1 MEKCSINYENGET
14 EDIIKYDPISIEQNN
29 IKYDLNIEIYE
40 DNITLLI
47 NDKQQ
52 FPSVD
57 YNRTMN
63 LKEIKNLNK
72 IFSEFKSLFNFYEY
86 LKKLSADKKLIIKK
100 NNNNNISIILSL
112 DQNLEIH
119 LFPKTKDIEMNIKEI
134 CKEILDMKEKIKE
147 IDVVKKENKELKIK
161 IEEQNNEI
169 IFLKNS
175 LNYIL
180 NKSIIIKEDEKKI
193 IFSEIEKKINKKIKK
208 IKKIYQATIDGGD
221 PINFHN
227 KCDNISNTLVL
238 IKSEGQRRFGGFTP
252 IPWISEEKGIF
263 IKDNKKKTFLFSL
276 DNKKIYQLKNVNYAV
291 YHCKNSG
298 PCFGFGRDI
307 AIDGN
312 PINGFNLYTNQNSYD
327 YQGNNHSLS
336 EYNGH
341 SQLKALEYEVF
352 QIIFY

>member
-29 IKYDLNIEIYE
+29 IKYDLNVEIYE

-175 LNYIL
+175 LNYIM

-193 IFSEIEKKINKKIKK
+193 IFSEIEKKNK
-208 IKKIYQATIDGGD
+208 
-221 PINFHN
+221 
-227 KCDNISNTLVL
+227 
-238 IKSEGQRRFGGFTP
+238 
-252 IPWISEEKGIF
+252 
-263 IKDNKKKTFLFSL
+263 
-276 DNKKIYQLKNVNYAV
+276 
-291 YHCKNSG
+291 
-298 PCFGFGRDI
+298 
-307 AIDGN
+307 
-312 PINGFNLYTNQNSYD
+312 
-327 YQGNNHSLS
+327 
-336 EYNGH
+336 
-341 SQLKALEYEVF
+341 
-352 QIIFY
+352 